1 MFRVGVDI
9 GSVSVNLVVLDESGN
24 IIEDRYLRHRGKP
37 VNTAA
42 AVLEEIQSQ
51 V

>member
-24 IIEDRYLRHRGKP
+24 IIEDRYLRHKRKARQYGGGG
-37 VNTAA
+37 
-42 AVLEEIQSQ
+42 S
-51 V
+51 